1 MLRSVQDR
9 HPRLAI
15 VIALLLASSLMM
27 AMPGARL
34 VVASQGATPEA
45 SPEATPVSG
54 ELAEIPMGGGA
65 DNPNADPNATL
76 TFNLGNEITT
86 GDPQILAF
94 LNEIEIASKV
104 FTPLLALTSEN
115 EVASA
120 GAESMNVSDDGTVYT
135 FTIRSGMAYTD
146 GQAVTAGDYAYAI
159 KRACSPVVNGDYSN
173 ILFVITGCQ
182 EWRQA
187 DVEADSATLPD
198 LEAAVDEAI
207 MAIDDQTLRITLNQ
221 AAGYFPFVMATWVTY
236 PSRQDLVEAGGEN
249 WWQDPQYYVGNGP
262 YKLASW
268 TPNQE
273 WVFERNEDYF
283 RGTPGIATIVYK
295 EISDSQTEFL
305 AYTQG
310 EFDVIGPSSTL
321 LPQIE
326 ADPGLSQQL
335 HRQVGAS
342 TFYFAF
348 NNAAEP
354 FDNLQVRQAF
364 SFALNRE
371 QYINQIT
378 NGVGEPAGNFLYPG
392 IAGYQEQYQQTFD
405 PERAQEL
412 LAEAGY
418 PNGEGFPTLQLRY
431 AADDA
436 ASQQVATFWSQN
448 LKQVLNI
455 DLQPTPTD
463 LAQIQEMRTSRDPE
477 LIIYLGNWFEDY
489 PHPQNW
495 LSLVFGP
502 GSTRSPLGWDDETY
516 NDLVTRADALP
527 LSEAAAL
534 YEEAD
539 AYLAEQAPVAF
550 YLHGESLVL
559 IDPSVQ
565 GYVTYPTSV
574 IDTVYQ
580 VEKIYKTAA

>member
-207 MAIDDQTLRITLNQ
+207 MAIDDQT
-221 AAGYFPFVMATWVTY
+221 
-236 PSRQDLVEAGGEN
+236 
-249 WWQDPQYYVGNGP
+249 
-262 YKLASW
+262 
-268 TPNQE
+268 
-273 WVFERNEDYF
+273 
-283 RGTPGIATIVYK
+283 
-295 EISDSQTEFL
+295 
-305 AYTQG
+305 
-310 EFDVIGPSSTL
+310 
-321 LPQIE
+321 
-326 ADPGLSQQL
+326 
-335 HRQVGAS
+335 
-342 TFYFAF
+342 
-348 NNAAEP
+348 
-354 FDNLQVRQAF
+354 
-364 SFALNRE
+364 
-371 QYINQIT
+371 
-378 NGVGEPAGNFLYPG
+378 
-392 IAGYQEQYQQTFD
+392 
-405 PERAQEL
+405 
-412 LAEAGY
+412 
-418 PNGEGFPTLQLRY
+418 
-431 AADDA
+431 
-436 ASQQVATFWSQN
+436 
-448 LKQVLNI
+448 
-455 DLQPTPTD
+455 
-463 LAQIQEMRTSRDPE
+463 
-477 LIIYLGNWFEDY
+477 
-489 PHPQNW
+489 
-495 LSLVFGP
+495 
-502 GSTRSPLGWDDETY
+502 
-516 NDLVTRADALP
+516 
-527 LSEAAAL
+527 
-534 YEEAD
+534 
-539 AYLAEQAPVAF
+539 
-550 YLHGESLVL
+550 
-559 IDPSVQ
+559 
-565 GYVTYPTSV
+565 
-574 IDTVYQ
+574 
-580 VEKIYKTAA
+580 